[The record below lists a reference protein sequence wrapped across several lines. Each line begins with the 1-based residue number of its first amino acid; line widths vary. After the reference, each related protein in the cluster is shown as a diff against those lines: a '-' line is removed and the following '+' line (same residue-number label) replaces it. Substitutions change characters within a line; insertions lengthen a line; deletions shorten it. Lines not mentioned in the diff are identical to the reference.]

1 MLQYHADGNWNGL
14 FNHLLFWSI
23 NHRTTR
29 ATWCCARQDLR
40 TLLALMHLLLRDQ
53 QELDW
58 NTTSYKIDY
67 QLPSEYVQVHKV
79 SKRAPSYCYLYLS
92 LATAPSETEAS
103 WNYQAFNPQTH
114 RWMKK
119 FTTDSVPWT
128 RDWLA
133 NLIFDNKVLMT
144 DYFYH
149 LANWPP
155 GSWLCSS
162 HGPLNCKDQL

>member
-14 FNHLLFWSI
+14 FNHLFFWSI

-67 QLPSEYVQVHKV
+67 QLPSEYVLVHKV

-114 RWMKK
+114 RWMQK

-133 NLIFDNKVLMT
+133 NLKYLILSIFGRPNTIKRNL
-144 DYFYH
+144 
-149 LANWPP
+149 LNW
-155 GSWLCSS
+155 SDIW
-162 HGPLNCKDQL
+162 Q